1 MESFTDPK
9 STKHKIAK
17 INKNPMSTISTKK
30 KIILT
35 LCFIVFLI
43 LKSSDDRK
51 FQQITQGYFIPNKV
65 IGYV

>member
-1 MESFTDPK
+1 MESVSDPK
-9 STKHKIAK
+9 SPKNKIAK

-35 LCFIVFLI
+35 LCFIVFSI

-51 FQQITQGYFIPNKV
+51 FQQITQGYFISNRV

>member
-1 MESFTDPK
+1 MVSFSDPK
-9 STKHKIAK
+9 SPKNKIAK
-17 INKNPMSTISTKK
+17 INKNPVSTIYTKK

-35 LCFIVFLI
+35 LCFIVFSI